1 MTAANQNQ
9 PPKQM
14 IFATCAF
21 DTSEALHGITRSG
34 PVSGEL
40 IDVAYALCN
49 SVYDLC
55 KREAGDGTRETMVMT
70 VAIIGLPSS
79 DVAITG
85 TVSGSADKPVQLMW
99 SLREKLNADLIE
111 ESNRLAE
118 KAVDGN
124 AG

>member
-1 MTAANQNQ
+1 MTSANENQ

-55 KREAGDGTRETMVMT
+55 KREAGDEVRETMVMT
-70 VAIIGLPSS
+70 VAIVGLPAP
-79 DVAITG
+79 DVAISG
-85 TVSGSADKPVQLMW
+85 MVSGSADKPVQLMW
-99 SLREKLNADLIE
+99 SLREKLNADLLE
-111 ESNRLAE
+111 ENARLAE
-118 KAVDGN
+118 TAECGN
-124 AG
+124 VR